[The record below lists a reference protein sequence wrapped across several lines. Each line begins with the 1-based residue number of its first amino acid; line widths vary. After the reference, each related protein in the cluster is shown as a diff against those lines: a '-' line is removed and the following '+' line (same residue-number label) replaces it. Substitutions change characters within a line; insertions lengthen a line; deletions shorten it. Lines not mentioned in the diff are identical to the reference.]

1 MPNIAVTFRQEIIR
15 LARKEI
21 RRETKILRKA
31 SAQYRSLIA
40 ELKRETKELKS
51 DVFRFALRASR
62 DAAPHVPEAG
72 SGKARFSAKSVIAQR
87 KRLGLS
93 AADFGKLIGVTAQTI
108 FNWEH
113 GGSRPRQAQID
124 ALGSLRNIGK
134 REAMARLEQTNA
146 PKKRRKGRG

>member
-51 DVFRFALRASR
+51 DVFRFALQASS
-62 DAAPHVPEAG
+62 P
-72 SGKARFSAKSVIAQR
+72 IAQPPTPAFAGAMP
-87 KRLGLS
+87 KG
-93 AADFGKLIGVTAQTI
+93 A
-108 FNWEH
+108 N
-113 GGSRPRQAQID
+113 RQISSD
-124 ALGSLRNIGK
+124 R
-134 REAMARLEQTNA
+134 
-146 PKKRRKGRG
+146 